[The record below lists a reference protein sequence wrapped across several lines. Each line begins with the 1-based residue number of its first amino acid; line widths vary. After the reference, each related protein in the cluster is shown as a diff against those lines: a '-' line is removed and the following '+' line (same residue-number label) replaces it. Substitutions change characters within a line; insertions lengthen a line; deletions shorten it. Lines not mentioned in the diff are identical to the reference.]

1 MLRSLECAQ
10 LIESK
15 LIFNT
20 SLNVLLGS
28 DDGSNSIGKSSV
40 LMLIDFA
47 FGGEDFCKHCSDVI
61 ENVGEIEIKAEFIFD
76 NISYK
81 FLRNTT
87 EPEKIVYCHLN
98 SNDSIKTLNE
108 FRLFLSNGYGLPL
121 NYPSFRSTVN
131 PYFRIWGKDNYN
143 PNRPLHSFPSEPYL
157 KIRTHLL
164 KIFGYYSLVD
174 DLEKN
179 KNKIENK
186 KKTIQGMFTEGFFPK
201 LNKKQLELTKK
212 ELESLSVKLDDIK
225 NEIEIYALSI
235 NEIVNSD
242 NLNLKKEKMEL
253 ENTLFHKKSQL
264 VRIENNLKFGGYANV
279 KTFEKLSDFFPNVNQ
294 NRLLEIEK
302 FHIGITK
309 ILKAEILIEKNK
321 LDESIANL
329 EDGIR
334 KIDTELKKNL
344 EDTNKPITIVD
355 KLLELSI
362 QEKKLKDIVSYTEL
376 KAAVDSTAISL
387 KNEIQDK
394 MIECLQNIQSLL
406 NDSMALY
413 IDNFYA
419 DHPAHP
425 EIKLSEANYEFYH
438 NEDSGTGKSYAN
450 LIALDFSIFEQ
461 TDLPVLIHD
470 LILFK
475 NIETHAFE
483 EIFKTYIKF
492 NKQSFIAID
501 ELKKYDDEVIDLAK
515 NRVFLELNSDR
526 LAFKKSWKKVK

>member
-98 SNDSIKTLNE
+98 SDDSIKTLNE

-164 KIFGYYSLVD
+164 KFFGYYSLVD

-212 ELESLSVKLDDIK
+212 NWS
-225 NEIEIYALSI
+225 
-235 NEIVNSD
+235 
-242 NLNLKKEKMEL
+242 
-253 ENTLFHKKSQL
+253 H
-264 VRIENNLKFGGYANV
+264 
-279 KTFEKLSDFFPNVNQ
+279 
-294 NRLLEIEK
+294 
-302 FHIGITK
+302 
-309 ILKAEILIEKNK
+309 
-321 LDESIANL
+321 
-329 EDGIR
+329 
-334 KIDTELKKNL
+334 
-344 EDTNKPITIVD
+344 
-355 KLLELSI
+355 
-362 QEKKLKDIVSYTEL
+362 
-376 KAAVDSTAISL
+376 
-387 KNEIQDK
+387 
-394 MIECLQNIQSLL
+394 
-406 NDSMALY
+406 
-413 IDNFYA
+413 
-419 DHPAHP
+419 
-425 EIKLSEANYEFYH
+425 
-438 NEDSGTGKSYAN
+438 
-450 LIALDFSIFEQ
+450 
-461 TDLPVLIHD
+461 
-470 LILFK
+470 
-475 NIETHAFE
+475 
-483 EIFKTYIKF
+483 
-492 NKQSFIAID
+492 
-501 ELKKYDDEVIDLAK
+501 
-515 NRVFLELNSDR
+515 
-526 LAFKKSWKKVK
+526 